1 LSRHGSGTGLMQVI
15 SGAGVFNASGKPLYV
30 AHLVSA
36 DLSIGTYSIP
46 RGGNDDQ
53 STHAED
59 EVYVVMSGRATVVAQ
74 SGQADVRPGSV
85 IFVPANEEHSFVNV
99 SEDLAL
105 VVLFAPPPD
114 S

>member
-1 LSRHGSGTGLMQVI
+1 MQVI
-15 SGAGVFNASGKPLYV
+15 TGAGVFSASGKPFYV
-30 AHLVSA
+30 AHLISA

-46 RGGNDDQ
+46 RGVPDEQG
-53 STHAED
+53 SHAED

-74 SGQADVRPGSV
+74 SGQADIRPGSV
-85 IFVPANEEHSFVNV
+85 IFVPANEEHSFINV

-105 VVLFAPPPD
+105 VVLFAPPPTT

>member
-1 LSRHGSGTGLMQVI
+1 MEVI
-15 SGAGVFNASGKPLYV
+15 SGAGVFNASGKPFYV

-46 RGGNDDQ
+46 RGGSDDQ
-53 STHAED
+53 GAHAED
-59 EVYVVMSGRATVVAQ
+59 EVYVVMAGRATVVAPT
-74 SGQADVRPGSV
+74 GQAHVRPGSV
-85 IFVPANEEHSFVNV
+85 IFVPANEEHRFVDV

-105 VVLFAPPPD
+105 IVLFAPPPD